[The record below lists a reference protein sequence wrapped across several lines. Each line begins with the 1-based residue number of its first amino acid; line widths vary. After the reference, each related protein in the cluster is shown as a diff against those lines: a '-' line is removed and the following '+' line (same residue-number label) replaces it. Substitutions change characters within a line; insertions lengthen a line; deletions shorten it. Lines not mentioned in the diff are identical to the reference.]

1 MDEHKLQ
8 FSALVGARICHD
20 LISPIGA
27 INNGMELLS
36 MSGAPQSPEIELIA
50 QSVDAANARIR
61 FFRIAYGAT
70 STEQFLGRSEITSIL
85 RDFTKGSRLV
95 LNWHPLEDVTRS
107 EVQLVF
113 LAIQCAEQALP
124 YGGHVEIERQ
134 RGRWSLSL
142 SGERISLDQDLWDS
156 LAGISEFKPEA
167 YRETIPAH
175 VQFLLLPMHAR
186 DLDRT
191 PNYTQSETEVTLLV

>member
-1 MDEHKLQ
+1 MRQ
-8 FSALVGARICHD
+8 
-20 LISPIGA
+20 
-27 INNGMELLS
+27 M
-36 MSGAPQSPEIELIA
+36 
-50 QSVDAANARIR
+50 R

-124 YGGHVEIERQ
+124 YGGHVEIERLIP
-134 RGRWSLSL
+134 RVLVIDVFWPNLWSRL
-142 SGERISLDQDLWDS
+142 
-156 LAGISEFKPEA
+156 
-167 YRETIPAH
+167 T
-175 VQFLLLPMHAR
+175 
-186 DLDRT
+186 
-191 PNYTQSETEVTLLV
+191 

>member
-1 MDEHKLQ
+1 
-8 FSALVGARICHD
+8 
-20 LISPIGA
+20 
-27 INNGMELLS
+27 
-36 MSGAPQSPEIELIA
+36 MSGASQSPEIELIA
-50 QSVDAANARIR
+50 QSVDAANARIC

-85 RDFTKGSRLV
+85 RDFTKRSRLV

-113 LAIQCAEQALP
+113 LAIQCADQALP
-124 YGGHVEIERQ
+124 YGGHVEIERL
-134 RGRWSLSL
+134 RGRWSLAL
-142 SGERISLDQDLWDS
+142 SGERISLDRDLWDS

>member
-113 LAIQCAEQALP
+113 LAIQCAANS
-124 YGGHVEIERQ
+124 
-134 RGRWSLSL
+134 SLNLVL
-142 SGERISLDQDLWDS
+142 SCAST
-156 LAGISEFKPEA
+156 K
-167 YRETIPAH
+167 
-175 VQFLLLPMHAR
+175 
-186 DLDRT
+186 
-191 PNYTQSETEVTLLV
+191 ETESAWRRYLKVCEF